1 MLNSELIKVLMD
13 NNIEINAPR
22 LKFLQK
28 EAVERSVYT
37 VIDKTI
43 DLGDV
48 QFLDFVNAAADAA
61 FIKTWN
67 KDSSDVASDLRRH
80 LGAVKPTFAR
90 DFQHSSYEIKNS
102 DGSLKK
108 IDTIDEFIEFIGSE
122 NETNLPMVVSNIAS
136 QNLSNFLKNVLFL
149 RENNEKIS
157 QSILR
162 LADGVPIMPIAIA
175 QAKYTFSKNSDG
187 KVIIDYEWTA
197 GEESNKGNPLRAKRM
212 TGTFSQ
218 STVKDATL
226 SIKVRVEVNP
236 DGRWYINNPHV
247 VAENWNN
254 VVS

>member
-1 MLNSELIKVLMD
+1 MDLVPDRTKLTNLSVLDVLMVD
-13 NNIEINAPR
+13 VKKR
-22 LKFLQK
+22 Y
-28 EAVERSVYT
+28 SVAF
-37 VIDKTI
+37 IDKEI
-43 DLGDV
+43 DLGDP

-90 DFQHSSYEIKNS
+90 DFKNSSYEIKNS

-108 IDTIDEFIEFIGSE
+108 IDSIEEFIEFIGSE

-136 QNLSNFLKNVLFL
+136 QNLSNFLKNVLFF
-149 RENNEKIS
+149 RENKEKIS

-162 LADGVPIMPIAIA
+162 LDDGTPIMPLAVA
-175 QAKYTFSKNSDG
+175 KAKYTLSKNSDG
-187 KVIIDYEWTA
+187 KIYIDYEWNA
-197 GEESNKGNPLRAKRM
+197 SQEINGEKEMRVKKM
-212 TGTFSQ
+212 TVDQSQ
-218 STVKDATL
+218 SLVKDATL
-226 SIKVRVEVNP
+226 NIKVKIEINP